1 MTEKENRKA
10 SLAEMTVSAFLEKIA
25 SAAPVPGGGSVAA
38 LAAALAASLTEMVA
52 NLTIGKKGYE
62 TREAAM
68 RDLADQAKSY
78 RGKLTEAIDRDSDA
92 YQSVLAAYKRPKNT
106 DRDKELRRQAI
117 QAALKTAA
125 AVPLSVG
132 KDAVRILEKAAKAV
146 EEGNR
151 NAVTDGAVGA
161 MMARTAGLAA
171 LYNVSIN
178 LLSINDEA
186 FVSEMSVQ
194 VQELARTI
202 IQKESDILSTLGHQL
217 GGGG

>member
-1 MTEKENRKA
+1 MKENRI
-10 SLAEMTVSAFLEKIA
+10 SSFAEMTVSEFLEQTA
-25 SAAPVPGGGSVAA
+25 SAAPVPGGGSAAA
-38 LAAALAASLTEMVA
+38 LGAALAASLTEMVA

-62 TREAAM
+62 ACEADM
-68 RDLADQAKSY
+68 RDLADQARSY
-78 RGKLTEAIDRDSDA
+78 RKTFTEAIDLDSDA
-92 YQSVLAAYKRPKNT
+92 YQSVLSAYRLPRET
-106 DRDKELRRQAI
+106 EAGRDRRRQAI
-117 QAALKTAA
+117 QEALKKAA

-132 KDAVRILEKAAKAV
+132 KAALMILEKAAEAV

-186 FVSEMSVQ
+186 FVSAMRGQ
-194 VQELARTI
+194 VTELAQKI
-202 IQKESDILSTLGHQL
+202 VQKESDILSKVASALAA
-217 GGGG
+217 